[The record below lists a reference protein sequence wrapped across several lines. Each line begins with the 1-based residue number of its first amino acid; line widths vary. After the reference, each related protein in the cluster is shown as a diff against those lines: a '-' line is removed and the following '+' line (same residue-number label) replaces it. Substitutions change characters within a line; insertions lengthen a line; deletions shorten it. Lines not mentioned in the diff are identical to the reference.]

1 MISFDDLVNVGGD
14 TEQLENEMREIR
26 LNTQVNR
33 FSIIDCTNSIESLS
47 SMISTITVADYSA
60 SLSSLSSDTLA
71 LYNSLTTITGGG
83 GGGFG
88 YLEPYSAHSTE
99 SFIYNCNDV
108 LSNQSFNETFKEV
121 GPNINFDNVS
131 FTTDQKL
138 SLKGQT
144 FNSCLIQSNTEPM
157 MLDYK
162 LIQNN
167 NLYNNSLMN
176 IKADEFKNNVITN
189 SSTSILFPHYNIT
202 ALTDSGNQYSE
213 ISYLYMSNNNISD
226 NTFIS
231 VNRNYITADIISSN
245 MFSSHRYGNMIA
257 RSFIYNT
264 MSYNCINNVLL
275 MEHIHSNLFSIN
287 IGLYLDAGNA
297 KKNTYTSNT
306 YLKGCIRYCSGNLYD
321 SIFMLSLTGTS
332 HSLNTFNSITSMNL
346 VNVYFKQN
354 LLNNNSFINLS
365 GYSLKSNTI
374 TTNSFININGYYVET
389 NVLNSNSLINI
400 DGYRIVSN
408 SAWGQFLLNTVN
420 GYILYNNQISGRVG
434 KICHD
439 QGSGNSFQPSI
450 LDYTGFSI
458 TSNTI
463 GAYQN
468 GHVKI
473 GFAKGDYIGSVDN
486 GGLLTLEVFSAE
498 KINVGS
504 VRGFCD
510 IKAGNLYSCTIY
522 YDTVCGVSVKNISS
536 CEINNNP
543 ICNIDVWSSFIYN
556 TLSSC
561 NYAKIDGLT
570 NINFDRNTF
579 NDIETLKICIDN
591 TKQFINKFSNISE
604 LHLKNANIF
613 DSTKSNKFSNISSY
627 FFKYTDGL
635 YNGTDINSDLTSISN
650 SAYIKY
656 VPCSWL
662 NVGGGGGSGGFDYWE
677 GYVNHSQNGYNVSG
691 TVKSALIANNIYS
704 LGPYANFSN
713 CTFQSVYE
721 VHSLNCEK
729 FHTNSFFSNQ
739 TEINIKASEFIEN
752 TFMNCRMV
760 NVSACTF
767 TGNSYIAN
775 GVVNISAND
784 MKLINYIKNNDVA
797 NITCYNTDIINL
809 NKPVISG
816 NNYANIMGDNL
827 WSGSM
832 IDNKFINVNC
842 KTIKYF
848 SISNTFNN
856 ITAYYIGNNTIAYHN
871 TNINCI
877 FNFSCSNFNDNS
889 VQVRTNSFN
898 LSALYMADNTFSNCS
913 YLTINA
919 GNISRLQLYSDSQ
932 AISTN
937 RVLKLKGN
945 SIDSCNVMDYER
957 VYLDCPIMKNIF
969 LYDCPSIYLTTTYD
983 FLKSFVYTSDY
994 SNFNYSD
1001 KFIYNAFCTHF
1012 DFNDID
1018 LVLDRFGG
1026 YSLTQIDKSK
1036 CYINGIP
1043 LIKLYPDA

>member
-47 SMISTITVADYSA
+47 SN
-60 SLSSLSSDTLA
+60 TLA

-108 LSNQSFNETFKEV
+108 LSNQSFNDTFKEV
-121 GPNINFDNVS
+121 GPNINFDGVS
-131 FTTDQKL
+131 FTTNQKL
-138 SLKGQT
+138 NLKCQT

-157 MLDYK
+157 ILDYK
-162 LIQNN
+162 LIQNGEYSTN
-167 NLYNNSLMN
+167 RFINVS
-176 IKADEFKNNVITN
+176 ADEFKNNIL
-189 SSTSILFPHYNIT
+189 SSNTFINI
-202 ALTDSGNQYSE
+202 SGIN
-213 ISYLYMSNNNISD
+213 NTGNNISKITLCNIMDYQIND
-226 NTFIS
+226 NTFSNIDV
-231 VNRNYITADIISSN
+231 VNILGRNINTNTFAGGLYYNILGRNYNSNVGSIAGITNIS
-245 MFSSHRYGNMIA
+245 A
-257 RSFIYNT
+257 
-264 MSYNCINNVLL
+264 
-275 MEHIHSNLFSIN
+275 
-287 IGLYLDAGNA
+287 
-297 KKNTYTSNT
+297 
-306 YLKGCIRYCSGNLYD
+306 
-321 SIFMLSLTGTS
+321 
-332 HSLNTFNSITSMNL
+332 
-346 VNVYFKQN
+346 VYIQ
-354 LLNNNSFINLS
+354 
-365 GYSLKSNTI
+365 SNTI
-374 TTNSFININGYYVET
+374 TSGGLFNNTCFSHGKNTVCSLRKINANNLTFTSNVLTTNSLVYINGYDIET
-389 NVLNSNSLINI
+389 NEFNSNSLVNI
-400 DGYRIVSN
+400 DGYYINSN

-420 GYILYNNQISGRVG
+420 GYIMYKNKLSGRVG

-463 GAYQN
+463 GAYQH
-468 GHVKI
+468 GHVRI

-498 KINVGS
+498 KINVSS

-510 IKAGNLYSCTIY
+510 IKAGNLYTCTIY
-522 YDTVCGVSVKNISS
+522 YDTVCDISAKNISG

-543 ICNIDVWSSFIYN
+543 ICNIDVWSSYRFN
-556 TLSSC
+556 TLSTC
-561 NYAKIDGLT
+561 NSVKIKALDV
-570 NINFDRNTF
+570 NFGYNQF
-579 NDIETLKICIDN
+579 KNLSTLKLDLY
-591 TKQFINKFSNISE
+591 TDYGDVFSTISE
-604 LHLKNANIF
+604 LHLRDANIF
-613 DSTKSNKFSNISSY
+613 LSSRNNTFVNVSSY
-627 FFKYTDGL
+627 YFKYTDGL
-635 YNGTDINSDLTSISN
+635 YNGTDIISDLTSISN
-650 SAYIKY
+650 KAFIKY

-677 GYVNHSQNGYNVSG
+677 GYLSHRQNGYNVSG
-691 TVKSALIANNIYS
+691 TVKSALIVDNIYS
-704 LGPYANFSN
+704 LSPYANFSY
-713 CTFQSVYE
+713 CTFQSLYE
-721 VHSLNCEK
+721 VHSLNCEY

-739 TEINIKASEFIEN
+739 TEINIKASEFMEN
-752 TFMNCRMV
+752 TFMNCKMV

-767 TGNSYIAN
+767 TGNYYIAN
-775 GVVNISAND
+775 DVVNVSAHN
-784 MKLINYIKNNDVA
+784 MKYSNTFNNNDIV
-797 NITCYNTDIINL
+797 NITCYNTDYINL
-809 NKPVISG
+809 NKPIISG
-816 NNYANIMGDNL
+816 NNYVNIMADNL
-827 WSGSM
+827 WSGVM
-832 IDNKFINVNC
+832 NDNKFVNVNC

-848 SISNTFNN
+848 NMSNTFNN
-856 ITAYYIGNNTIAYHN
+856 ITAYYIGNNTIVNNN
-871 TNINCI
+871 TNINCL

-945 SIDSCNVMDYER
+945 SIDSCNIMDYER
-957 VYLDCPIMKNIF
+957 VYLDCPIMKNIH
-969 LYDCPSIYLTTTYD
+969 LNGCPSIYLTTTYD
-983 FLKSFVYTSDY
+983 FLKSWVYSSDY

-1001 KFIYNAFCTHF
+1001 KVIYGDRCSHF

-1036 CYINGIP
+1036 CYINGVP

>member
-1 MISFDDLVNVGGD
+1 MISFDDLVNSGGD

-47 SMISTITVADYSA
+47 SMMSTITVADYSA

-71 LYNSLTTITGGG
+71 LYNSITTITGGG
-83 GGGFG
+83 SGGFD
-88 YLEPYSAHSTE
+88 YIEPYSAHSSE
-99 SFIYNCNDV
+99 SFIYNCNDI
-108 LSNQSFNETFKEV
+108 LSNQAFPSFETFKEV

-131 FTTDQKL
+131 FTTNQKL
-138 SLKGQT
+138 NLKGQT

-162 LIQNN
+162 LIQNVS
-167 NLYNNSLMN
+167 YSKNSFIN
-176 IKADEFKNNVITN
+176 VSADEFKNNTLTSN
-189 SSTSILFPHYNIT
+189 SIVNISGFINTSNKYVYFNNLNIT
-202 ALTDSGNQYSE
+202 ASKDIQNTYQHIEKLCNYVYTAKNNSYYSGSYLYLNILTNGDTNTYSFIDFIHNNIYKNSYNKYSV
-213 ISYLYMSNNNISD
+213 ISYLYNNNFTNLNNTFSKIQLHNILGNIKD
-226 NTFIS
+226 NTF
-231 VNRNYITADIISSN
+231 
-245 MFSSHRYGNMIA
+245 
-257 RSFIYNT
+257 
-264 MSYNCINNVLL
+264 
-275 MEHIHSNLFSIN
+275 
-287 IGLYLDAGNA
+287 
-297 KKNTYTSNT
+297 TSNT
-306 YLKGCIRYCSGNLYD
+306 
-321 SIFMLSLTGTS
+321 
-332 HSLNTFNSITSMNL
+332 
-346 VNVYFKQN
+346 
-354 LLNNNSFINLS
+354 LLNMSA
-365 GYSLKSNTI
+365 
-374 TTNSFININGYYVET
+374 
-389 NVLNSNSLINI
+389 INI
-400 DGYRIVSN
+400 DG
-408 SAWGQFLLNTVN
+408 NTM
-420 GYILYNNQISGRVG
+420 GSISLANLKGVYVG
-434 KICHD
+434 KNTINYNSCIYNLMFRNCNTNGITGD
-439 QGSGNSFQPSI
+439 VVKMDVVSAAKNTLNLKILDMKVCSLFSNTLTSISIGDIKLLSASGNSFNS
-450 LDYTGFSI
+450 G
-458 TSNTI
+458 N
-463 GAYQN
+463 N
-468 GHVKI
+468 NNK
-473 GFAKGDYIGSVDN
+473 
-486 GGLLTLEVFSAE
+486 GGLLTIDIIDSYKNIFNELRGYCQLNVDYINDCTINSNTYMKIVGRDIRACNLFDNDVLNMYVWSILSANSISNDSYVNVKGLITDKLAGNSFTGINTLNLKISSGTIESNSFNSINNLHLVNAEVFNS
-498 KINVGS
+498 
-504 VRGFCD
+504 
-510 IKAGNLYSCTIY
+510 
-522 YDTVCGVSVKNISS
+522 
-536 CEINNNP
+536 
-543 ICNIDVWSSFIYN
+543 
-556 TLSSC
+556 TLS
-561 NYAKIDGLT
+561 
-570 NINFDRNTF
+570 NTF
-579 NDIETLKICIDN
+579 E
-591 TKQFINKFSNISE
+591 
-604 LHLKNANIF
+604 
-613 DSTKSNKFSNISSY
+613 NISSY
-627 FFKYTDGL
+627 YFKYTDGL
-635 YNGTDINSDLTSISN
+635 YSGTDIISDLTSISN
-650 SAYIKY
+650 KAYLKY

-691 TVKSALIANNIYS
+691 TVKSALIVDNIYS
-704 LGPYANFSN
+704 LSPYANFSY

-721 VHSLNCEK
+721 VHSLNCEY

-739 TEINIKASEFIEN
+739 TEINIKASEFMEN
-752 TFMNCRMV
+752 TFMNCKMV

-775 GVVNISAND
+775 DVVNVSAHN
-784 MKLINYIKNNDVA
+784 MKFNNYIKNNDIV

-816 NNYANIMGDNL
+816 NNYVNVLGDNL

-856 ITAYYIGNNTIAYHN
+856 ITAYYIGNNTIVNNN
-871 TNINCI
+871 TNINCL

-945 SIDSCNVMDYER
+945 SIDSCNIMDYER
-957 VYLDCPIMKNIF
+957 VYLDCPIMKNIH
-969 LYDCPSIYLTTTYD
+969 LNGCPSIYLTTTYD
-983 FLKSFVYTSDY
+983 FLKSWVYSSDY

-1001 KFIYNAFCTHF
+1001 KVIYGDRCSHF

>member
-1 MISFDDLVNVGGD
+1 MISFDDLVNSGGD

-47 SMISTITVADYSA
+47 SN
-60 SLSSLSSDTLA
+60 TLA
-71 LYNSLTTITGGG
+71 LYNSITTITGGG

-88 YLEPYSAHSTE
+88 YIEPYSAHSSE

-131 FTTDQKL
+131 FTTNQKL
-138 SLKGQT
+138 NLKGQT
-144 FNSCLIQSNTEPM
+144 LNSCLIQSNTEPM

-213 ISYLYMSNNNISD
+213 ISYLCMSNNNISD
-226 NTFIS
+226 NTFIN
-231 VNRNYITADIISSN
+231 VDRNYITADIISSN
-245 MFSSHRYGNMIA
+245 MFSKHRYGNMIA
-257 RSFIYNT
+257 SSFIYNT

-275 MEHIHSNLFSIN
+275 MELINSNLFQSN
-287 IGLYLDAGNA
+287 IGLYLDAGEA
-297 KKNTYTSNT
+297 KKNTYTSNA
-306 YLKGCIRYCSGNLYD
+306 YLKGCIRYCSGNSYD

-332 HSLNTFNSITSMNL
+332 HSLNTFNKITSMNL
-346 VNVYFKQN
+346 ANMYFKQN
-354 LLNNNSFINLS
+354 LLNNNLLINLS
-365 GYSLKSNTI
+365 GHSLKSNTI
-374 TTNSFININGYYVET
+374 TTNSFVNINGCYVEY
-389 NVLNSNSLINI
+389 NDLNSNSLNNI
-400 DGYRIVSN
+400 SGYSLSGN
-408 SAWGQFLLNTVN
+408 SAYGQFLLNTVN
-420 GYILYNNQISGRVG
+420 GYIMKQNSCGGRVG

-450 LDYTGFSI
+450 LDYTGFSVS
-458 TSNTI
+458 SNTI
-463 GAYQN
+463 GGYQH
-468 GHVKI
+468 GHVRI
-473 GFAKGDYIGSVDN
+473 GFSKGDYIGNVDN

-498 KINVGS
+498 NFTVSS

-510 IKAGNLYSCTIY
+510 IRAGNLYTGRIMYNTRCSI
-522 YDTVCGVSVKNISS
+522 SVKHISS
-536 CEINNNP
+536 CELEHMP
-543 ICNIDVWSSFIYN
+543 ICNIDVWKSFIWN
-556 TLSSC
+556 TLSTCNLMKLNAISC
-561 NYAKIDGLT
+561 TIS
-570 NINFDRNTF
+570 F
-579 NDIETLKICIDN
+579 NQFKDIKTLKYNIYTNVRD
-591 TKQFINKFSNISE
+591 TFSNIRE
-604 LHLKNANIF
+604 LHIRDALILN
-613 DSTKSNKFSNISSY
+613 STRSNSFVNISSY
-627 FFKYTDGL
+627 YFKYTDGL
-635 YNGTDINSDLTSISN
+635 YSGTDIISDYASISN
-650 SAYIKY
+650 SAFIKY

-662 NVGGGGGSGGFDYWE
+662 NQTFSSSGSGGGFDYWE
-677 GYVNHSQNGYNVSG
+677 GYGTHRKNGYNVSG
-691 TVKSALIANNIYS
+691 TVKSALIVENIYS
-704 LGPYANFSN
+704 LSPYANFSY
-713 CTFQSVYE
+713 CTFQSLYE
-721 VHSLNCEK
+721 VHSLDCEY

-739 TEINIKASEFIEN
+739 TEINIKASEFMEN
-752 TFMNCRMV
+752 TFMNCKMV

-767 TGNSYIAN
+767 TGNYYIAN
-775 GVVNISAND
+775 DVVNVSAHN
-784 MKLINYIKNNDVA
+784 MKYSNTFNNNDIV
-797 NITCYNTDIINL
+797 NITCYNTDYMNL
-809 NKPVISG
+809 NKPIISG
-816 NNYANIMGDNL
+816 NNYVNIMADNL
-827 WSGSM
+827 WSGVM
-832 IDNKFINVNC
+832 NDNKFINVNC

-848 SISNTFNN
+848 NISNTFNN
-856 ITAYYIGNNTIAYHN
+856 ITAYYIGNNTIINNN
-871 TNINCI
+871 TNINCL

-889 VQVRTNSFN
+889 VYVRTNSFN

-932 AISTN
+932 AISN
-937 RVLKLKGN
+937 NSVLKLKGN
-945 SIDSCNVMDYER
+945 SIDSCNIMNYEK
-957 VYLDCPIMKNIF
+957 VYLDCPIMKNIYC
-969 LYDCPSIYLTTTYD
+969 YDCPTIYLTTTYD
-983 FLKSFVYTSDY
+983 FVKSWVYTSDY

-1001 KFIYNAFCTHF
+1001 KFIYGDPCSHF

-1026 YSLTQIDKSK
+1026 FSLTQIDKSK

>member
-1 MISFDDLVNVGGD
+1 MISFDDLVNSGGD

-47 SMISTITVADYSA
+47 SN
-60 SLSSLSSDTLA
+60 TLA

-83 GGGFG
+83 GGGFD
-88 YLEPYSAHSTE
+88 YIEPYSAHSSE

-108 LSNQSFNETFKEV
+108 LSNQAFPSFETFKEV

-131 FTTDQKL
+131 FTTAQNL

-144 FNSCLIQSNTEPM
+144 FNSCLIQSNTEYM

-162 LIQNN
+162 LIQNGEYSKN
-167 NLYNNSLMN
+167 NFIYVS
-176 IKADEFKNNVITN
+176 ADEFKNN
-189 SSTSILFPHYNIT
+189 ILNMNAFINISGKYN
-202 ALTDSGNQYSE
+202 SGNNLSN
-213 ISYLYMSNNNISD
+213 ISLCNMIDYQINNNTFYNMYNNNIKCKYI
-226 NTFIS
+226 NT
-231 VNRNYITADIISSN
+231 
-245 MFSSHRYGNMIA
+245 
-257 RSFIYNT
+257 
-264 MSYNCINNVLL
+264 
-275 MEHIHSNLFSIN
+275 
-287 IGLYLDAGNA
+287 
-297 KKNTYTSNT
+297 
-306 YLKGCIRYCSGNLYD
+306 
-321 SIFMLSLTGTS
+321 
-332 HSLNTFNSITSMNL
+332 NTFNGGYYNILCRDYNANTASVIGI
-346 VNVYFKQN
+346 
-354 LLNNNSFINLS
+354 NNISALDI
-365 GYSLKSNTI
+365 KSNTI
-374 TTNSFININGYYVET
+374 NSVVLLKNICSAYGANSIYSIRKININNLTFTSNILTSNSSVNIDGYNIET
-389 NVLNSNSLINI
+389 NEFNSNSLVNI
-400 DGYRIVSN
+400 DGYYINSN

-420 GYILYNNQISGRVG
+420 GYIMYKNNISGRVG

-450 LDYTGFSI
+450 LDYTGFSVS
-458 TSNTI
+458 SNTI
-463 GAYQN
+463 GAYQH
-468 GHVKI
+468 GHVRM

-498 KINVGS
+498 KINVSS

-510 IKAGNLYSCTIY
+510 IKAGNLYTCTIY
-522 YDTVCGVSVKNISS
+522 YDTVCNISVKNMSS
-536 CEINNNP
+536 CAINNNP
-543 ICNIDVWSSFIYN
+543 ICNIDVWSSFNNN
-556 TLSSC
+556 TLSVCDSV
-561 NYAKIDGLT
+561 KINAL
-570 NINFDRNTF
+570 NAVIVH
-579 NDIETLKICIDN
+579 NDFKNLSTLKYYIYTDARDI
-591 TKQFINKFSNISE
+591 FSTIKE
-604 LHLKNANIF
+604 LHLRDANIF
-613 DSTKSNKFSNISSY
+613 DSTRSNTFINISSY
-627 FFKYTDGL
+627 YFKYTDGL
-635 YNGTDINSDLTSISN
+635 YSGTDIISDLTSISN
-650 SAYIKY
+650 SAFIKY

-662 NVGGGGGSGGFDYWE
+662 NVGGGGGSGGFNYWE
-677 GYVNHSQNGYNVSG
+677 DYVSHRQNGYNVSG
-691 TVKSALIANNIYS
+691 TVKSALIADNIYS
-704 LGPYANFSN
+704 LSPYANFSY
-713 CTFQSVYE
+713 CTFQSLYE
-721 VHSLNCEK
+721 VHSLNCEY

-739 TEINIKASEFIEN
+739 TEINIKASEFMEN
-752 TFMNCRMV
+752 TFMNCKMV

-775 GVVNISAND
+775 DVVNISAHN
-784 MKLINYIKNNDVA
+784 MKYSNTFKNNDIV
-797 NITCYNTDIINL
+797 NITCYNTDYINL
-809 NKPVISG
+809 NKPIISG
-816 NNYANIMGDNL
+816 NNYVNIMADNL

-832 IDNKFINVNC
+832 NDNKFINVNC

-856 ITAYYIGNNTIAYHN
+856 ITAYYIGNNTIVNNN
-871 TNINCI
+871 TNINCL

-937 RVLKLKGN
+937 KVLKLKGN
-945 SIDSCNVMDYER
+945 SIDSCNIMDYER